1 MTDLNTQGRI
11 RAYGFIA
18 GLAVLCLPGG
28 IIAQEAVNT
37 ADPEKKSRRAST
49 VIEEVV
55 VTGDLI
61 QRQLIDNASS
71 IAVYD
76 EEALQ
81 AEPLKDLYDLLLRVP
96 NVTASREDKFSLR
109 GISNQ
114 MTGRGRTLANIFIDG
129 IRQQGRGVV
138 HTFDVEQIEIYRGPQ
153 STAFGPSS
161 LAGAIYVKTA
171 DPAEYWTGRAKA
183 GYGSYN
189 TQQVGLSVSGPIT
202 DSLGIRVTA
211 DRNVTDGD
219 IENITLNIDD
229 WQKRERN
236 LERVKLSWDP
246 GESGGYSAM
255 LTAQHSRLRAGSEL
269 LTPETAKDGKATDDI
284 DAFDRDDSQVY
295 GLTQSWDF
303 SDTMSLRGITTF
315 SNNER
320 HRMGDYDVGP
330 EKNGYFILESDY
342 DNVAQELRLSY
353 NGDRVRGVVGAYISN
368 LKQSSGTINE
378 DVPVT
383 LEGITILGDA
393 TTDLDTEVDTRSI
406 FGEADISVVD
416 WLTLT
421 LGARIEENEHSN
433 KSAFF
438 VSDATLLAPILGI
451 PTTDISPVLAAT
463 VLPNQQEQFS
473 SEDDIRLPKVG
484 LTFHLAED
492 LNLLLSYTS
501 GYRAGGAEL
510 SGEGE
515 VVPFDPEQTYNYDLG
530 LRYRLGGF
538 NFSAGLFYV
547 DWRDQ
552 QVRQRVSTTT
562 LITVNAGR
570 SEVKGA
576 ELEASYQVTPRLGVI
591 FGAGYVETLY
601 KDFKSSDGD
610 FSGNE
615 FPYAPHYNYSTSFNY
630 SHENGWFLNMSYSYS
645 NGAYTENENLERLRA
660 DSYGLLSAKLGYSGE
675 RYSVHVYGQNLLD
688 DYYVTDHYYNES
700 LNFEGLVV
708 GDPREFGVVG
718 EIRF

>member
-1 MTDLNTQGRI
+1 MTGWNAQSRTRV
-11 RAYGFIA
+11 YGLMA
-18 GLAVLCLPGG
+18 GLAASCLPGVTY
-28 IIAQEAVNT
+28 AQSTSQEAVQ
-37 ADPEKKSRRAST
+37 EKKSERISSF
-49 VIEEVV
+49 IEEVV

-61 QRQLIDNASS
+61 ERQLIDNASS

-171 DPAEYWTGRAKA
+171 DPTDEWAGRAKA

-189 TQQVGLSVSGPIT
+189 TQQIGLSVSGPIT
-202 DSLGIRVTA
+202 ESFGVRLTA

-229 WQKRERN
+229 WQRRERN
-236 LERVKLSWDP
+236 LERIKLGWDP

-255 LTAQHSRLRAGSEL
+255 LTAQHSRVRAGSEL
-269 LTPETAKDGKATDDI
+269 LTPETAEDGKATDDV
-284 DAFDRDDSQVY
+284 DAFDNDDSQVY
-295 GLTQSWDF
+295 GLTQTWDF
-303 SDTMSLRGITTF
+303 SDTMSLRAITTV

-320 HRMGDYDVGP
+320 HRLGDYDVGP
-330 EKNGYFILESDY
+330 EENGYFILRSDY
-342 DNVAQELRLSY
+342 DNLAQEIRLSY
-353 NGDRVRGVVGAYISN
+353 NGERFRGVVGAYVSN
-368 LKQSSGTINE
+368 LRLSSGTINE

-383 LEGITILGDA
+383 LEGITIVADA
-393 TTDLDTEVDTRSI
+393 TTDLDREVDTRSI
-406 FGEADISVVD
+406 FGEADISLLD

-421 LGARIEENEHSN
+421 LGARIEENEQFTES
-433 KSAFF
+433 SFF
-438 VSDATLLAPILGI
+438 VSDATLLAPVLGV
-451 PTTDISPVLAAT
+451 PTVDIAPVLAAT
-463 VLPNQQEQFS
+463 VLPNQQEQFA
-473 SEDDIRLPKVG
+473 SEDDVRLPKVG
-484 LTFHLAED
+484 FTFHLAE
-492 LNLLLSYTS
+492 NFNVLLSYTS

-530 LRYRLGGF
+530 LRFRRGGF
-538 NFSAGLFYV
+538 NLSAGLFYV

-552 QVRQRVSTTT
+552 QVRQRLSTTT
-562 LITVNAGR
+562 LITLNAGR

-576 ELEASYQVTPRLGVI
+576 ELEASYQITSRLGVA

-601 KDFKSSDGD
+601 KEFNSSDGD

-615 FPYAPHYNYSTSFNY
+615 FPYAPRYNYSTSFNY
-630 SHENGWFLNMSYSYS
+630 RHENGWFLNMSYSYS
-645 NGAYTENENLERLRA
+645 DGAYTENENREVLRA

-688 DYYVTDHYYNES
+688 DYYVTDHFLNES
-700 LNFEGLVV
+700 LNFEGLVI
-708 GDPREFGVVG
+708 GDPREIGVVG